1 MQDLLEPL
9 LHSPHLPD
17 YARRIDKYLR
27 EEAQRRSKFY
37 EEVTDEGKW
46 EFIEGEVIMH
56 SPALNRHLHAVKHL
70 TQLIDLYVRLHQ
82 LGVVHTEKCMCKF
95 PRNDYEPDI
104 VFFGLEKAATF
115 TGATLL
121 FPPPDLAVEVLSDST
136 AHRDRG
142 VKFQDYEAHV
152 KEYWLVDAEEEVVEQ
167 YVQSPTGYQLKM
179 KSGTGVL
186 ESAVIDGLSIPV
198 RAIFDAGVNF
208 EQLRSMV
215 G

>member
-17 YARRIDKYLR
+17 YARRIEQYLR
-27 EEAQRRSKFY
+27 DEAQRRSKFY

-56 SPALNRHLHAVKHL
+56 SPALNRHLYAVKHL
-70 TQLIDLYVRLHQ
+70 TQLIDLHVRLQ
-82 LGVVHTEKCMCKF
+82 DLGVVHTEKCMCKF

-104 VFFGLEKAATF
+104 VFFGPEKAATF
-115 TGATLL
+115 NATTLL

-142 VKFQDYEAHV
+142 VKFEDYEAHV
-152 KEYWLVDAEEEVVEQ
+152 QEYWLIDAEAETVEQ

-179 KSGTGVL
+179 KSGSGVL
-186 ESAVIDGLSIPV
+186 ESAAIKGLKVPV
-198 RAIFDAGVNF
+198 RAIFDAAENLAALKG
-208 EQLRSMV
+208 LM
-215 G
+215 